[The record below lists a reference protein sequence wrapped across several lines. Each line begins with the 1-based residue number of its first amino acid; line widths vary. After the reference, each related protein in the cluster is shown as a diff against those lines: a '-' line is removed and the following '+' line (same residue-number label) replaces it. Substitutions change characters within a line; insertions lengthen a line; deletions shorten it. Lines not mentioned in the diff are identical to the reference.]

1 LATPLYL
8 TTATE
13 DHSHHSCMHA
23 HHCTVNRAVT
33 QGWAVGESL
42 VLQGATAS
50 VTGTSVATDPATSV
64 GLVMACSRDYARRLQ
79 PLSAGL
85 VTAAFVT
92 DSSTA
97 ATAVNGRFDLI
108 VTSLG
113 SYTPALAAAASV
125 NSSSSSGASET
136 AGAAVLVHLFD
147 GTGSSVTHPP
157 FPLTVSSPLPPVTL
171 SANTVVS
178 PHSDSTN
185 SSSTSNLALAAASSG
200 TVSCSYWNTT
210 TNSWQQNGLTFQRLA
225 PCTTDSGSTGT
236 AMCATCSTLHLT
248 AFATR
253 SQLPERVRPTW
264 NTVSLTR
271 DANLLEA
278 YASSRTVVL
287 AMLSIVILFFG
298 LHAIVF
304 YCKGHSKRR
313 TQAHQ
318 ARALYIEYGRIR
330 KLPLPVDTMI
340 SQNGDSA
347 LRAANAAAALS
358 STYAATDRAALQQA
372 LSSKTVSSGISKR
385 TAAVSDTAM
394 LQMSQWHDDDID
406 MFVESS
412 VVPRKVA
419 QQQQKPPT
427 PTVPLKLL
435 SGTAHLEQQQQQ
447 QHNGER
453 KSGMLMT
460 ALHAVVFNHNWQKL
474 YASSGS
480 RWGMSMTRSQFAL
493 VQLCDVM
500 CNMCVQAIFYGRNQF
515 SLDQKVR
522 CTSWYQ

>member
-1 LATPLYL
+1 
-8 TTATE
+8 
-13 DHSHHSCMHA
+13 MRA
-23 HHCTVNRAVT
+23 HYCTVYRAVT

-42 VLQGATAS
+42 VLQGATAP
-50 VTGTSVATDPATSV
+50 VTGTSVTTDSATSV

-85 VTAAFVT
+85 VTAALVT
-92 DSSTA
+92 DGSTA

-113 SYTPALAAAASV
+113 SYTPAQAVAPTS
-125 NSSSSSGASET
+125 NSSSSSNTSET

-147 GTGSSVTHPP
+147 GVGASVTHPP
-157 FPLTVSSPLPPVTL
+157 FPMTVSSPLPPVTL
-171 SANTVVS
+171 TANTVVS
-178 PHSDSTN
+178 SDSDSTN
-185 SSSTSNLALAAASSG
+185 SSLALAATSSG

-210 TNSWQQNGLTFQRLA
+210 TSSWQENGLTFQRLA
-225 PCTTDSGSTGT
+225 PCTSDSGSTT
-236 AMCATCSTLHLT
+236 TTMCATCSTLHLT

-278 YASSRTVVL
+278 YASSRRVVL
-287 AMLSIVILFFG
+287 AMLSILILFFG
-298 LHAIVF
+298 LHAVVF
-304 YCKGHSKRR
+304 YCKGYSKRR

-318 ARALYIEYGRIR
+318 SRALYIEYGRIR
-330 KLPLPVDTMI
+330 KLPLPVDTLI

-347 LRAANAAAALS
+347 LRTANAAAALS
-358 STYAATDRAALQQA
+358 SSYTVTERAALQQA
-372 LSSKTVSSGISKR
+372 LNSKTVSSDKR

-394 LQMSQWHDDDID
+394 LQMSQWHDDDIG

-419 QQQQKPPT
+419 QQQKPPT

-435 SGTAHLEQQQQQ
+435 SSTSHLEQQQQQ
-447 QHNGER
+447 HGEG

-474 YASSGS
+474 YARSGS

-522 CTSWYQ
+522 CSLQYQLHCLHATAWLA

>member
-1 LATPLYL
+1 
-8 TTATE
+8 
-13 DHSHHSCMHA
+13 MHA
-23 HHCTVNRAVT
+23 YHCTVNRAVT

-50 VTGTSVATDPATSV
+50 VTGTGVTTDPATSV

-85 VTAAFVT
+85 VSAALVT
-92 DSSTA
+92 DGAAA

-147 GTGSSVTHPP
+147 GAGAPVTHPS

-171 SANTVVS
+171 TSNTVVS
-178 PHSDSTN
+178 PYSDSAN
-185 SSSTSNLALAAASSG
+185 SSSTSSLALAAASSG

-210 TNSWQQNGLTFQRLA
+210 TSSWQENGLTFQRLA
-225 PCTTDSGSTGT
+225 PCTTDSGSIST

-304 YCKGHSKRR
+304 YCKGYSKRR

-330 KLPLPVDTMI
+330 KLPLPVDTLI

-347 LRAANAAAALS
+347 LRTANAAAALS
-358 STYAATDRAALQQA
+358 STSAVTDRAALQQA
-372 LSSKTVSSGISKR
+372 LSSKTVSSGSKR
-385 TAAVSDTAM
+385 TAAVSDSAM

-412 VVPRKVA
+412 VAPRKVA
-419 QQQQKPPT
+419 QQQKPPT

-447 QHNGER
+447 QQQISER

-474 YASSGS
+474 YARSGS

-515 SLDQKVR
+515 SLDQKVS
-522 CTSWYQ
+522 CTPHY